1 MSIVKSIPGPCGLV
15 EVAGLV
21 GLVELDPH
29 ALPSAHTATSELSI
43 RFRVMT
49 GAEQA
54 MIHSPVRL
62 DQPLSRAIYLCASTV
77 VPG

>member
-1 MSIVKSIPGPCGLV
+1 M
-15 EVAGLV
+15 EVDRYAQG
-21 GLVELDPH
+21 GIERAALVELDPH
-29 ALPSAHTATSELSI
+29 ALPSESTAMSELSI
-43 RFRVMT
+43 RIRVMT

-62 DQPLSRAIYLCASTV
+62 DKPLSRAIYLCVSSV